1 MNSFCSAMRTLHW
14 PVLALTLLTVPL
26 FFVDYFLLG
35 GALPG
40 YEWFAYPGIAWLRL
54 FSEEINFWPKFG
66 LLLFGQYLGFLVIAT
81 GIALLRRVWR

>member
-1 MNSFCSAMRTLHW
+1 MSSFFRTMRTLHW
-14 PVLALTLLTVPL
+14 SVLALTLLLVPL

-54 FSEEINFWPKFG
+54 FSDEINFWPKFW
-66 LLLFGQYLGFLVIAT
+66 LLLLGQYLGFLALAT
-81 GIALLRRVWR
+81 AIALLRRIWR